1 VADIYELRWVCFAL
15 SRAES
20 DSNTRTEA
28 DHRIACLRGEI
39 PRPWTWNQL

>member
-15 SRAES
+15 TRAES

-28 DHRIACLRGEI
+28 DHRIAGLRGEI